1 MSDDDRALTIWVD
14 ADAAP
19 RDVKDIVARAA
30 LRLEV
35 PTLLVANQRLQTPA
49 NNPFVSSVRVA
60 GGPDVA
66 DDHIAENAEPGDL
79 AITADIPLASRLV
92 EKGVMT
98 LDPRGTEYTRENIG
112 ERLSIRDFMDQL
124 RSTGVETGG
133 PSSYGDRDKQA
144 FAAAFDRVLTRL
156 ARRR

>member
-1 MSDDDRALTIWVD
+1 MKIWVD

-19 RDVKDIVARAA
+19 ADVKAIVARAA
-30 LRLEV
+30 LRLEIEV
-35 PTLLVANQRLQTPA
+35 ALVANRRLHPPA
-49 NNPFVSSVRVA
+49 NNPFVTSVRVD

-66 DDHIAENAEPGDL
+66 DDHIAEHAMPGDL

-92 EKGVMT
+92 EKAVHT
-98 LDPRGTEYTRENIG
+98 IDPRGTEYTPENIG
-112 ERLSIRDFMDQL
+112 ERLSVRDFMDGL

-133 PSSYGDRDKQA
+133 PSAWTPKDKQA
-144 FAAAFDRVLTRL
+144 FAATFDRVLTKL

>member
-1 MSDDDRALTIWVD
+1 MKIWVD

-30 LRLEV
+30 LRLELT
-35 PTLLVANQRLQTPA
+35 TLLVANQRLAVPA
-49 NNPFVSSVRVA
+49 NNPFVTAVRVE

-66 DDHIAENAEPGDL
+66 DDYIAEQAQPGDL
-79 AITADIPLASRLV
+79 AVTADIPLAARLV
-92 EKGVMT
+92 TKGVKA
-98 LDPRGTEYTRENIG
+98 LDPRGTEYTEENIG

-133 PSSYGDRDKQA
+133 PSTYGTKEKQA
-144 FAAAFDRVLTRL
+144 FAAAFDRAL
-156 ARRR
+156 ARLLRER